1 MISNEPLPLKNLG
14 LWSLFF
20 LAAFLAAYIIFA
32 AMVSVW
38 VGLTHVQ
45 QEGFWMPLLTGILVM
60 IVVLWKMRSAFRPT
74 SLSHKD
80 RNILDLSKSIKS

>member
-45 QEGFWMPLLTGILVM
+45 QEGFWMPILTGILVM
-60 IVVLWKMRSAFRPT
+60 IVVLWPFVR
-74 SLSHKD
+74 LSRLILNAMKEKD
-80 RNILDLSKSIKS
+80 AISI

>member
-45 QEGFWMPLLTGILVM
+45 QDGFWMPILTGIFVI
-60 IVVLWKMRSAFRPT
+60 IVVLWPFVR
-74 SLSHKD
+74 LSRLILNAMKEKD
-80 RNILDLSKSIKS
+80 AISI

>member
-45 QEGFWMPLLTGILVM
+45 QEGFWMPILTGILVM
-60 IVVLWKMRSAFRPT
+60 IVVLWPFVR
-74 SLSHKD
+74 LSRLILNAMKEKD
-80 RNILDLSKSIKS
+80 TISI